1 MNRAHILE
9 LAKDSKKLIQFYN
22 KKAFRRKIGKNY
34 ENGVDT
40 KKIFIEQ
47 LKYEKEHDNNFITI
61 DDVFN
66 TIDDVFNII
75 SFPNMNRLNPKHI
88 GPHSAKKGLLL
99 HQNKNTD
106 LSPNNENF
114 VKEIKEYVKE
124 DEDDIVEIALKIMY
138 GIKTPKQIIDE
149 NLMSFDD
156 IATHLK
162 ALQPPIPTF
171 PHISADSIENSIIQP
186 MKKFMKKED
195 IKKKNMRTLLHF
207 LSYDDLRQIKNILKN
222 IEA

>member
-1 MNRAHILE
+1 MNREYILE
-9 LAKDSKKLIQFYN
+9 LAKNSTKLIQFYN

-47 LKYEKEHDNNFITI
+47 LKYEKEHDNNFITNG
-61 DDVFN
+61 DVL
-66 TIDDVFNII
+66 NII

-195 IKKKNMRTLLHF
+195 IKKKKYENSSTLF
-207 LSYDDLRQIKNILKN
+207 
-222 IEA
+222 IE